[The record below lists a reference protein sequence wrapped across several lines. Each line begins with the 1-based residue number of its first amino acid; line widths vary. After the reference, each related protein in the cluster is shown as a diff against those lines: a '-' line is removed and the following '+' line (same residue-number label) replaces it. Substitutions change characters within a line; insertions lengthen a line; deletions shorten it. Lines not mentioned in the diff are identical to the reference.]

1 MPPDAILAITF
12 TEKAAGQMRAG
23 VRRELLARGQRR
35 LAQDT
40 ESAWISTIHGLCTR
54 ILRTHAV
61 AAGLDP
67 RFVILDGAETRALRE
82 AAFDA
87 ALAGLL
93 ADGRPDALD
102 LAAAYTPDNLRAMV
116 LAAFDQLRSAG
127 ATPPR
132 LPLPDVDAE
141 LDVLEAQMRDAA
153 VAAQAEIAL
162 APAMKSVD
170 DARAALDACGQLRG
184 TNVGALSGTACARYR
199 EAWQAYTQADIDV
212 RAAAALRLID
222 ELLQRFD
229 AAFAA
234 AKREASGLDFDD
246 LQLCARDLLHR
257 APAIAAAYAERFEA
271 IMVDEFQDTSP
282 LQLAILDRLDR
293 DNTFVVG
300 DALQSIY
307 GFRHA
312 SVALFT
318 DRRAELLGR
327 GRGDDAGRE
336 LAQPPAADRRPQRS
350 LRADARGA
358 RHAAGR
364 AAAAGGRPPRPSAA
378 AGHRQRELGG
388 RRIA

>member
-1 MPPDAILAITF
+1 MRLARLRLFVSVDLPLRRDVTELSLTPEQADAVARRRGRLLVAANAGSGKTTVLVERFVRFVLDDGYPPDAILAITF

-153 VAAQAEIAL
+153 VGRAGR
-162 APAMKSVD
+162 D
-170 DARAALDACGQLRG
+170 RARAGDE
-184 TNVGALSGTACARYR
+184 VGRRRARCARR
-199 EAWQAYTQADIDV
+199 LWPAARHECRGVVGHRV
-212 RAAAALRLID
+212 RALPR
-222 ELLQRFD
+222 RHG
-229 AAFAA
+229 
-234 AKREASGLDFDD
+234 RPTRRRTSTSGPP
-246 LQLCARDLLHR
+246 QLCA
-257 APAIAAAYAERFEA
+257 
-271 IMVDEFQDTSP
+271 
-282 LQLAILDRLDR
+282 
-293 DNTFVVG
+293 
-300 DALQSIY
+300 
-307 GFRHA
+307 
-312 SVALFT
+312 
-318 DRRAELLGR
+318 
-327 GRGDDAGRE
+327 
-336 LAQPPAADRRPQRS
+336 
-350 LRADARGA
+350 
-358 RHAAGR
+358 
-364 AAAAGGRPPRPSAA
+364 
-378 AGHRQRELGG
+378 
-388 RRIA
+388 